1 MDRDLRGLGRQLRI
15 ELRSEIVAVF
25 ADGALIAGAPDLMC
39 LLDVSRGVLATLDS
53 LEPGDL
59 IDVLVTPADAIWYSP
74 RGIEMVGMGSH
85 GIPLEHPR
93 RR

>member
-1 MDRDLRGLGRQLRI
+1 
-15 ELRSEIVAVF
+15 VF
-25 ADGALIAGAPDLMC
+25 ADGALVAGAPDLIS

-59 IDVLVTPADAIWYSP
+59 VDVLATPADAVWYSP
-74 RGIEMVGMGSH
+74 RGMEMVGMGSH
-85 GIPLEHPR
+85 GIPLAHPR

>member
-1 MDRDLRGLGRQLRI
+1 
-15 ELRSEIVAVF
+15 V
-25 ADGALIAGAPDLMC
+25 
-39 LLDVSRGVLATLDS
+39 ATLDS

-59 IDVLVTPADAIWYSP
+59 VDVLATPADAVWYTP
-74 RGIEMVGMGSH
+74 EGMAMVGLVSH